1 MSYLPTQE
9 SDDKYSEC
17 FSSLDEIT
25 ARYIEPMNDLV
36 SEVLRDKTRFH
47 PGTRDEVEASML
59 DHLRKFPK
67 IAVYRMRFNRK
78 PDRDL
83 PGTFTLTWVD
93 SHQRIKTG
101 LITVTPKVYHTHL
114 TLTLTLI
121 RIL

>member
-1 MSYLPTQE
+1 
-9 SDDKYSEC
+9 
-17 FSSLDEIT
+17 
-25 ARYIEPMNDLV
+25 MNDLV
-36 SEVLRDKTRFH
+36 SEVLRDKNRFH
-47 PGTRDEVEASML
+47 PGTRDEVEAAML

-101 LITVTPKVYHTHL
+101 LITVTPKVHDTHLIVTHTHL
-114 TLTLTLI
+114 SHRT
-121 RIL
+121 